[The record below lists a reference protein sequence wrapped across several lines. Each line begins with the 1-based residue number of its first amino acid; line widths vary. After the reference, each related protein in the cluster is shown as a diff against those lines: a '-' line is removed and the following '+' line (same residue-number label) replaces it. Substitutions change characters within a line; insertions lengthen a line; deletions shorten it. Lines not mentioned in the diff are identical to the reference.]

1 MTDLFLRH
9 HMNAQDVRAAGSG
22 FMYKDPQTGELMEAP
37 GKRPMN
43 WEEGYP
49 EGIEPGTVESQN
61 YDAKRAKFS
70 ALPNY
75 ALSRDYLDDEVSKKE
90 GSQYDD
96 PIWIGASRI
105 LYDYINKQ
113 PGRKKHGRN
122 REIKPQPAKPLD
134 SGYSYADWGVNFML
148 KFNYNL
154 PYMVYQADK
163 VRNMPADVA
172 KAMYYL
178 METSDRDGISAYNT
192 GMGIAHA
199 AWDATNYIGLAT
211 FGIGVAGSQAGK
223 QATKAG
229 IREILKE
236 ITLANVTKA
245 SMATGVEGAVFAAAD
260 DIARQTVQIAGDE
273 NKTGY
278 DKGSIAQS
286 AGIGFVAG
294 EELTRMGAPAVNI
307 AGEAIKKG
315 VTTLRNKAQDSQDNK
330 AIQGVLDA
338 EEEVAKTIA
347 DESPEMD
354 LDKSVGS
361 GALKEN
367 VPMNEID
374 ELGFY
379 SELLS
384 VARMLPPKIATAD
397 AMAILKKKAGVKPD
411 ELKWVGIDEFLATK
425 DNQKS
430 FDREEL
436 VEFIRGN
443 QVKLEVNTR
452 GGRDINDDN
461 FDYDDEGG
469 YASTTTTLTY
479 EDVADATDGIDP
491 EFFYSRKT
499 DMLSEFDI
507 DEQAFI
513 GFIRRSLKDESTA
526 STQGRP
532 IDSALDNAKTDAAI
546 EEKTNAIYRK
556 FLSMHND
563 DSMPYEE
570 IAYGSSWNGQ
580 SITGEAKEVQ
590 DYFEAFIEAEAENEF
605 ADNPWKIIGNIT
617 QGRSLETEGFNR
629 RPEGYYAIGN
639 DEIGYVVMLNGKRD
653 DVETRNM
660 TSMLGDRG
668 IYDEIQV
675 QQYIEQQNIETGY
688 TDAANA
694 EDYADEIHNKGRTL
708 FGEYTLDGLGDQ
720 NYKEVTLTFANPDQ
734 ITSKQSDYKQGI
746 YTNSHFSDG
755 EVVHYRYTSRQLY
768 YPDSAQKG
776 EANINTFYDE
786 QGNYTGPVNMRDS
799 LMVYAAD
806 EIQSDW
812 AQKAQYGKGLA
823 TEENLTKWATSND
836 EAVKGIRTALSGGIV
851 DNMMND
857 YQLGD
862 DVRREL
868 TEGLDFMFD
877 QAEADT
883 GPKAYFIK
891 SIPAALSEIYGLQP
905 TLNSRKLS
913 LELVQ
918 NFGRVMDTVLVDQDV
933 RFNPDGNRSKLDLLL
948 AQDTSAVGIDTFQSI
963 FDGFIASRPGM
974 PNRSADEYAAL
985 PDTAK
990 IASLLRFEGKQ
1001 LDSTDKTPFSR
1012 NKAEEAILYWRE
1024 NGKLPEGFE
1033 LGVDE
1038 NSTNLQN
1045 IDFGSGPG
1053 PFAEL
1058 MNKVQ
1063 EQGSTPELVNE
1074 IFQDA
1079 VTLDEKE
1086 FMGKMVKLHENI
1098 AAQDEGFEPPS
1109 WSVDSP
1115 SDKYS
1120 IAKQMAEVFMLDLYS
1135 RLRMQ
1140 LKNSAPAETYAIANT
1155 KPTMPDSPFV
1165 KGGKD
1170 FSALALKRMMTDAV
1184 RTGHDAISIP
1194 SHELLTSIPGI
1205 GLQSDKLYNTII
1217 PKEIEKLIEG
1227 TDAKIERVPAARMF
1241 LNDTDDVGNMR
1252 GEGSSVP
1259 DWDERANP
1267 EGMYFNLIRITPQL
1281 RDRIKKGFALFSAMP
1296 MALMGTQYMGEEG
1309 GTDVNTTY

>member
-1 MTDLFLRH
+1 MTDIFLRH
-9 HMNAQDVRAAGSG
+9 HMNTQDVRAAGSG

-75 ALSRDYLDDEVSKKE
+75 ALSRDYLDDQVSKKE

-163 VRNMPADVA
+163 VRNMPPDVA

-199 AWDATNYIGLAT
+199 AWDATNYLGLAT

-223 QATKAG
+223 QATKEG
-229 IREILKE
+229 IRQILKE

-245 SMATGVEGAVFAAAD
+245 SVATGVEGAVFAAAD
-260 DIARQTVQIAGDE
+260 DIARQTVQIAGDD
-273 NKTGY
+273 NKTDY

-294 EELTRMGAPAVNI
+294 EELTRMGAPAVNM

-315 VTTLRNKAQDSQDNK
+315 VNTLRNKAQDSQDNK
-330 AIQGVLDA
+330 AIQGVLDT
-338 EEEVAKTIA
+338 EDEVAKTIA

-379 SELLS
+379 SELLN
-384 VARMLPPKIATAD
+384 AAKLLPPKIATAD
-397 AMAILKKKAGVKPD
+397 AVAILKKKAGVKPD
-411 ELKWVGIDEFLATK
+411 ELKWVGIDDFIATK

-430 FDREEL
+430 FDRQEL
-436 VEFIRGN
+436 VDFIRSN
-443 QVKLEVNTR
+443 QVKLTEKR
-452 GGRDINDDN
+452 REGGDASDPFDDGGRG
-461 FDYDDEGG
+461 EL
-469 YASTTTTLTY
+469 STNIVTLNY

-499 DMLSEFDI
+499 DMLSDNNINEEEFI
-507 DEQAFI
+507 R
-513 GFIRRSLKDESTA
+513 FIRRSLKDDQIRPT
-526 STQGRP
+526 TQGSP
-532 IDSALDNAKTDAAI
+532 LDSALADAKIDSEI
-546 EEKTNAIYRK
+546 EDKTNAIYRK

-580 SITGEAKEVQ
+580 TITGEAKEVQ
-590 DYFEAFIEAEAENEF
+590 DLFEAFIESEAENDF
-605 ADNPWKIIGNIT
+605 AANPWKIVGNVLDSNMADGYT
-617 QGRSLETEGFNR
+617 RT
-629 RPEGYYAIGN
+629 PTGYYAVGN
-639 DEIGYVVMLNGKRD
+639 DELGFVLMENGRRND
-653 DVETRNM
+653 DEHNTMMNI
-660 TSMLGDRG
+660 LGDGFR
-668 IYDEIQV
+668 DEIAV
-675 QQYIEQQNIETGY
+675 QQYVEQQNINAGY
-688 TDAANA
+688 LD
-694 EDYADEIHNKGRTL
+694 EDGLNPEGRTI
-708 FGEYTLDGLGDQ
+708 FGEYTLDGPGDE
-720 NYKEVTLTFANPDQ
+720 YYTEITLTFANPEQ
-734 ITSKQSDYKQGI
+734 IKSKQPSTNQGI
-746 YTNSHFSDG
+746 YTGSHFNDG
-755 EVVHYRYTSRQLY
+755 EVVHIRKTSRTMF
-768 YPDSAQKG
+768 YPEEAQKG
-776 EANINTFYDE
+776 DANIDSFYDE
-786 QGNYTGPVNMRDS
+786 SGEYFGPAGPNQQIV
-799 LMVYAAD
+799 VYAPD

-812 AQKAQYGKGLA
+812 AQRAQYGKGLA

-851 DNMMND
+851 DDMMNN

-883 GPKAYFIK
+883 GSKSYFIK
-891 SIPAALSEIYGLQP
+891 SIPGALSEIYGLQP
-905 TLNSRKLS
+905 TLSAKKLS
-913 LELVQ
+913 LELVN
-918 NFGRVMDTVLVDQDV
+918 NFDRVMSSVLVDQDV
-933 RFNPDGNRSKLDLLL
+933 RFNPDGRRTKLDLLL
-948 AQDTSAVGIDTFQSI
+948 AEDTSAVGIDTFQSI
-963 FDGFIASRPGM
+963 FDGFVATRPGM
-974 PNRSADEYAAL
+974 PVKSADEYAEL

-990 IASLLRFEGKQ
+990 IANLLRFEGKQ
-1001 LDSTDKTPFSR
+1001 LSATDDTPLSR

-1033 LGVDE
+1033 LGVDS
-1038 NSTNLQN
+1038 NAAAFQN
-1045 IDFGSGPG
+1045 VDFGSGPG
-1053 PFAEL
+1053 PFAFL
-1058 MNKVQ
+1058 MNEIGQ
-1063 EQGSTPELVNE
+1063 RGNDPDLVNE

-1120 IAKQMAEVFMLDLYS
+1120 IAKAMADIFMLDLYS

-1140 LKNSAPAETYAIANT
+1140 LKNSAPAETYAIANS

-1170 FSALALKRMMTDAV
+1170 FSALALKRIMADAV
-1184 RTGHDAISIP
+1184 ATGHDAISLP

-1241 LNDTDDVGNMR
+1241 LNDTDSSGNSR
-1252 GEGSSVP
+1252 GEGSSVT
-1259 DWDERANP
+1259 DWDERTNP
-1267 EGMYFNLIRITPQL
+1267 KGMYFNLIRITPEL
-1281 RDRIKKGFALFSAMP
+1281 RKRIRNGFALFSAMP
-1296 MALMGTQYMGEEG
+1296 MALMGTNYMGEEG

>member
-1 MTDLFLRH
+1 MTDIFLRH
-9 HMNAQDVRAAGSG
+9 HMNSQDVRAAGSG

-37 GKRPMN
+37 GKAPMN
-43 WEEGYP
+43 WAEGYP
-49 EGIEPGTVESQN
+49 EGIEPGTAESQN

-75 ALSRDYLDDEVSKKE
+75 ALSRDYLDDQVSQKE

-163 VRNMPADVA
+163 VRNMPPDVA

-245 SMATGVEGAVFAAAD
+245 SVATGVEGSVFAAAD

-286 AGIGFVAG
+286 AGIGAVLG

-315 VTTLRNKAQDSQDNK
+315 VNTLRNKAQDSQDNK
-330 AIQGVLDA
+330 AIQGVLDT
-338 EEEVAKTIA
+338 EEQVANTIA

-384 VARMLPPKIATAD
+384 VARLLPPKIATAD
-397 AMAILKKKAGVKPD
+397 AVAILKKKSGVKAE
-411 ELKWVGIDEFLATK
+411 ELKWVGIDEFIESK
-425 DNQKS
+425 GGEKS
-430 FDREEL
+430 FDRQEL
-436 VEFIRGN
+436 VDFIKSN
-443 QVKLEVNTR
+443 QVRLTEKRREGGDVSDPFDD
-452 GGRDINDDN
+452 GGRGETSSSIV
-461 FDYDDEGG
+461 
-469 YASTTTTLTY
+469 TLSY
-479 EDVADATDGIDP
+479 EDVADPTDGIDP

-499 DMLSEFDI
+499 DMLSDSDI
-507 DEQAFI
+507 DEQGFI
-513 GFIRRSLKDESTA
+513 DFIRRSLKDESND
-526 STQGRP
+526 SVEGSP
-532 IDSALDNAKTDAAI
+532 IDSALDNAKVDSAI

-590 DYFEAFIEAEAENEF
+590 DYFEAFVNDIAEQEF
-605 ADNPWKIIGNIT
+605 ANEPWKIIGNVMD
-617 QGRSLETEGFNR
+617 SNMSDGFTR
-629 RPEGYYAIGN
+629 TPTGYYAVGN
-639 DEIGYVVMLNGKRD
+639 DELGFVLMENGR
-653 DVETRNM
+653 RNDAEHSNM
-660 TSMLGDRG
+660 VTMLGDGFR
-668 IYDEIQV
+668 DEIAV
-675 QQYIEQQNIETGY
+675 QQYVEQQNIYAGY
-688 TDAANA
+688 LD
-694 EDYADEIHNKGRTL
+694 EDGLNPEGRTI
-708 FGEYTLDGLGDQ
+708 FGEYTLDGPGDE
-720 NYKEVTLTFANPDQ
+720 NYKEITLTFANPDQ
-734 ITSKQSDYKQGI
+734 IKSKQPISNQGI
-746 YTNSHFSDG
+746 YTGSHFNDG

-776 EANINTFYDE
+776 EADINTFYNEKGD
-786 QGNYTGPVNMRDS
+786 YTGPVMMRDS

-812 AQKAQYGKGLA
+812 AQRAQYGKGLA

-851 DNMMND
+851 ND
-857 YQLGD
+857 MFNAYQLGD

-883 GPKAYFIK
+883 GSKSYFLK
-891 SIPAALSEIYGLQP
+891 SIPTALSEIYGLKP
-905 TLNSRKLS
+905 TLNTRRLS
-913 LELVQ
+913 TELVQ
-918 NFGRVMDTVLVDQDV
+918 NFGRVMDTTLVDQST
-933 RFNPDGNRSKLDLLL
+933 RFNPDGNRSKLDLIL
-948 AQDTSAVGIDTFQSI
+948 AEDTDSVSIDVFQSI

-974 PNRSADEYAAL
+974 PSRSADEYAEL

-990 IASLLRFEGKQ
+990 IANLLKFEGKQ
-1001 LDSTDKTPFSR
+1001 LSATDSTPFSR

-1033 LGVDE
+1033 LGVD
-1038 NSTNLQN
+1038 SN
-1045 IDFGSGPG
+1045 IASFQQVDFGDGPG
-1053 PFAEL
+1053 ADSFL
-1058 MNKVQ
+1058 MNEVGQ
-1063 EQGSTPELVNE
+1063 RGNDPDLVNE

-1086 FMGKMVKLHENI
+1086 FMGKMVKLHESI

-1109 WSVDSP
+1109 WAVDS
-1115 SDKYS
+1115 STDKYG
-1120 IAKQMAEVFMLDLYS
+1120 IAKQMSEVFMLDLYS

-1140 LKNSAPAETYAIANT
+1140 LKNSAPSETYAIANT

-1170 FSALALKRMMTDAV
+1170 FSALALKRIMADAV
-1184 RTGHDAISIP
+1184 ATGHDAISLP

-1217 PKEIEKLIEG
+1217 PKEIERLIEG
-1227 TDAKIERVPAARMF
+1227 TDAKIERVSAARMF
-1241 LNDTDDVGNMR
+1241 LNDTDSMGNMR

-1259 DWDERANP
+1259 DWDERVNP
-1267 EGMYFNLIRITPQL
+1267 EGMYFNVIRLTPEL
-1281 RDRIKKGFALFSAMP
+1281 RKRIKNGFALFSAMP
-1296 MALMGTQYMGEEG
+1296 MALMGTNYMGEEG

>member
-75 ALSRDYLDDEVSKKE
+75 ALSRDYLDDQVSKKE

-154 PYMVYQADK
+154 PYMVYQAEK
-163 VRNMPADVA
+163 VRNMPPDVA

-229 IREILKE
+229 IRQILKE

-245 SMATGVEGAVFAAAD
+245 SVATGVEGAVFAAAD
-260 DIARQTVQIAGDE
+260 DIARQTVQIAGDD
-273 NKTGY
+273 NKTEY

-307 AGEAIKKG
+307 AGEALKKG
-315 VTTLRNKAQDSQDNK
+315 VNTLRNKAQDSQDNK

-338 EEEVAKTIA
+338 EEKVANTIA

-397 AMAILKKKAGVKPD
+397 AVSILKKKAGVKPD
-411 ELKWVGIDEFLATK
+411 ELKWVGIDEFVALQEA
-425 DNQKS
+425 NNNKS

-436 VEFIRGN
+436 VDFIRSN
-443 QVKLEVNTR
+443 QVKLTEKRREGPDASDPFAEDMMYGRTRVTQLSWNDITSSNTLMDDYNAEAEMYFSD
-452 GGRDINDDN
+452 GR
-461 FDYDDEGG
+461 F
-469 YASTTTTLTY
+469 
-479 EDVADATDGIDP
+479 DP
-491 EFFYSRKT
+491 EYDAEKFVQFAKFKYKQ
-499 DMLSEFDI
+499 DNN
-507 DEQAFI
+507 I
-513 GFIRRSLKDESTA
+513 GFNAETPVG
-526 STQGRP
+526 QQ
-532 IDSALDNAKTDAAI
+532 SAPDALATRLLNKLN
-546 EEKTNAIYRK
+546 EYNEKGVP
-556 FLSMHND
+556 M
-563 DSMPYEE
+563 EE
-570 IAYGSSWNGQ
+570 IAYGG
-580 SITGEAKEVQ
+580 TFDGEVLDSELQEYLQAYAMDDIKGG
-590 DYFEAFIEAEAENEF
+590 YEADPHF
-605 ADNPWKIIGNIT
+605 IIGTIDDDHIRNRGYVDT
-617 QGRSLETEGFNR
+617 EPEGFYALGNSDI
-629 RPEGYYAIGN
+629 GYYIQMG
-639 DEIGYVVMLNGKRD
+639 GYRHD
-653 DVETRNM
+653 DAQSRM
-660 TSMLGDRG
+660 SAQLGDRG
-668 IYDEIQV
+668 IRDEIAV
-675 QQYIEQQNIETGY
+675 QQYINELNESEGY
-688 TDAANA
+688 LDTNYKDAQA
-694 EDYADEIHNKGRTL
+694 TL
-708 FGEYTLDGLGDQ
+708 FGEYTLDGVGDE
-720 NYKEVTLTFANPDQ
+720 NYAEITLTFANPDQ
-734 ITSKQSDYKQGI
+734 IKSKQPSTNQMIYQG
-746 YTNSHFSDG
+746 SHFGDG
-755 EVVHYRYTSRQLY
+755 EVVHIRKTTRTMY
-768 YPDSAQKG
+768 YPEAAQKG
-776 EANINTFYDE
+776 DADINTFYDPSGE
-786 QGNYTGPVNMRDS
+786 YTGPVGANDQI
-799 LMVYAAD
+799 VIYAPD

-812 AQKAQYGKGLA
+812 AQRAQYGKGLA

-851 DNMMND
+851 DDMFD
-857 YQLGD
+857 SYQLGD

-868 TEGLDFMFD
+868 TEGLDFIFD
-877 QAEADT
+877 QTEADT
-883 GPKAYFIK
+883 GPKAYFLK
-891 SIPAALSEIYGLQP
+891 SIPTALSEIYGLQP
-905 TLNSRKLS
+905 TLNERRLSR
-913 LELVQ
+913 ELVQ
-918 NFGRVMDTVLVDQDV
+918 NFGRVMDSVLVDQTV

-948 AQDTSAVGIDTFQSI
+948 AENPSVVGIDTFNSI
-963 FDGFIASRPGM
+963 YDGFIASRPGM
-974 PNRSADEYAAL
+974 PARSADEYASL
-985 PDTAK
+985 PDTAM
-990 IASLLRFEGKQ
+990 IANLLRFEGKQ

-1033 LGVDE
+1033 LGVDS
-1038 NSTNLQN
+1038 NTAAFQN
-1045 IDFGSGPG
+1045 VDFGSGPG
-1053 PFAEL
+1053 PFAFL
-1058 MNKVQ
+1058 MNEVGQ
-1063 EQGSTPELVNE
+1063 RGNDPDLVNE
-1074 IFQDA
+1074 IFKDV

-1098 AAQDEGFEPPS
+1098 GAQEEGFEPPS
-1109 WSVDSP
+1109 WAVDSP

-1140 LKNSAPAETYAIANT
+1140 LKNSAPTETYAIANS

-1170 FSALALKRMMTDAV
+1170 FSALALKRIMADAV
-1184 RTGHDAISIP
+1184 ATGHDAISLP

-1241 LNDTDDVGNMR
+1241 LNDTDSSGNMR

-1259 DWDERANP
+1259 DWDERVNP
-1267 EGMYFNLIRITPQL
+1267 EGMYFNLIRITPEL
-1281 RDRIKKGFALFSAMP
+1281 RKRIRNGFALFSAMP
-1296 MALMGTQYMGEEG
+1296 MALMGTNYMGEEG